1 MRPFLVIAALFACSG
16 VQACPSPAKPQDGFF
31 DRYTH
36 IFSAVVTGVRL
47 PRGDADV
54 EMYVRNA
61 ALEKTERNIFI
72 ADGYAYDVQVEVTHV
87 YKGKAPKSDWL
98 SVEAGCK
105 SQYRSC
111 LIAAYLQSTQTGF
124 WLPGTNGRQ
133 SSSTIRTSFAHSRSW
148 THEGASYSLSGPLR
162 ISTVSD
168 PTHSRRRPPSSS
180 VRSQHARSAGT

>member
-1 MRPFLVIAALFACSG
+1 MRLFFVIAALFACSG

-105 SQYRSC
+105 SQYPELFDRGVFAINTDGV
-111 LIAAYLQSTQTGF
+111 LVAGYERQTEF
-124 WLPGTNGRQ
+124 FNYSDIIRALEKLDSRGR
-133 SSSTIRTSFAHSRSW
+133 
-148 THEGASYSLSGPLR
+148 
-162 ISTVSD
+162 
-168 PTHSRRRPPSSS
+168 
-180 VRSQHARSAGT
+180 